1 METEQKLAAFFNAA
15 IGRILPLAALAFV
28 LLAGPLAR
36 AQGTWTP
43 LTHLPP
49 TNIDLMLLLPDGTVL
64 AADGYTDGYAVGSN
78 WYRLTPDAK
87 GSYINGTWTTVAAMH
102 DSRLYD
108 ATDVLTN
115 GRIFAAGGYFGSGS
129 GSAEIYD
136 PLLNTRT
143 MCSSGTGQQ
152 FSDAESVVLPDS
164 TILIA
169 PTIPNLYGQTAVYD
183 PATDT

>member
-1 METEQKLAAFFNAA
+1 MVTRQD
-15 IGRILPLAALAFV
+15 LAALFNAVMRRIPQLAALMLV
-28 LLAGPLAR
+28 LMASPQAGA
-36 AQGTWTP
+36 GTWTP
-43 LTHLPP
+43 LTHLAP

-64 AADGYTDGYAVGSN
+64 AADGYTDGYVVGTN

-115 GRIFAAGGYFGSGS
+115 GRIFAAGGYFGSGG